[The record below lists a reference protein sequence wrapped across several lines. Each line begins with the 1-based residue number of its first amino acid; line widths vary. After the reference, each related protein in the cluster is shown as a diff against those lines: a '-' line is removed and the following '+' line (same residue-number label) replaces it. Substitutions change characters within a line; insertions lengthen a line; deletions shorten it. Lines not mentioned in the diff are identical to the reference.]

1 MYKTFYINKYAPT
14 LLQNP
19 CKNSRNQVRKGL
31 TVLSQDTSE
40 KMNSSII
47 LNGQKNSNTMKW
59 HIMDLSKDL

>member
-47 LNGQKNSNTMKW
+47 LNGQKK
-59 HIMDLSKDL
+59 IKYYEVAYYGPF